1 MFRKTLIATTAVA
14 AIMSAAP
21 SAFADVVANKDF
33 GGGTITFRGSV
44 TEAPCSI
51 VPGDDKL
58 DINLGQ
64 VSQKMLSA
72 ADKGSTPVDV
82 VIHLNSCQF
91 DVDNPPANG
100 GTANPHGA
108 LSKVD
113 VEFANYATSD
123 ASKGLL
129 HNDGDAQHVDVQLLD
144 NSGQPLVLN
153 RTASDSN
160 STAHQLTGSTGEMT
174 FKARMLA
181 SDAATAGSVSARVDY
196 KLKYF

>member
-21 SAFADVVANKDF
+21 SVFAATPDANKDF

-72 ADKGSTPVDV
+72 ADSGSTPVDV

-91 DVDNPPANG
+91 ETDTPPAN
-100 GTANPHGA
+100 GTANPHGK

-113 VEFANYATSD
+113 VEFANYTSSD
-123 ASKGLL
+123 VSTGLL
-129 HNDGDAQHVDVQLLD
+129 HNDGTATHVDVQLLD
-144 NSGQPLVLN
+144 NAGQPLKLDRV
-153 RTASDSN
+153 ASDA
-160 STAHQLTGSTGEMT
+160 TAHQLTGPTGEMT

-181 SDAATAGSVSARVDY
+181 SGTATAGSVSARVDY